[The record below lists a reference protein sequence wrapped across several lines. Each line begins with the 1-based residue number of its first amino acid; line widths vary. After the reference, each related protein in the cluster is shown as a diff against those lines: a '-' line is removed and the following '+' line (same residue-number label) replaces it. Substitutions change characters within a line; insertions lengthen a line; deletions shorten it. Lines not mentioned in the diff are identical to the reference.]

1 MSDMPMWEA
10 RLRAPQIKVWSLMG
24 SAIAWAADAP
34 ELGVLLTTSTGRPEV
49 YTFDSSTVPAVLRQV
64 TDRPQGTEGCSI
76 SPDGQTV
83 YWFDDDA
90 GNELGRW
97 QAVTT
102 AGPTVTLLAGL
113 NPAYPAGV
121 APLRDGRVVVGRT
134 IDVSAPD
141 ENGFE
146 LALAE
151 ADGSGR
157 VVFACADPGGLID
170 VSNDGTLALIGF
182 APGGDW
188 LHLAVRVV
196 RLADGVTVA
205 ELVDAGRNLT
215 AVGFDPRDSTRVLL
229 GHERADFITSA
240 LWNTTTDEQSDIVTS
255 LEGDVVAQWYPD
267 GQALLL
273 KVLHQARHV
282 LYRYELPTQELAL
295 IPASNGSIEATKT
308 FADGTVHALFSR
320 SDVPASLLRISGARV
335 TDLVDLPGEPPPPT
349 VAASDIHAEGPGGR
363 VHGLVYLPAD
373 RPPPFPTVFV
383 PHGGPTANDLDEW
396 NVITAALV
404 DCGYAVVKVN
414 YRGSTG
420 YGAAWR
426 DALRVRLGFIELE
439 DIGAVR
445 SLLESQGV
453 IDPARAS
460 IMGGSWGGFLTL
472 MAVGTEPDRWRSGVA
487 LVPLADQAVSA
498 EDSPSF
504 MRAYDASLMGGSF
517 EELPEVYAAASP
529 ITYADTVRAPLF
541 ISAGENDPRCPVR
554 QVDTYVEKLRAR
566 GHDVEYE
573 RLNTGHGVPDLDTR
587 AHELRQ
593 ILDFLS
599 RTL

>member
-1 MSDMPMWEA
+1 
-10 RLRAPQIKVWSLMG
+10 MG
-24 SAIAWAADAP
+24 PAISWAADAP
-34 ELGVLLTTSTGRPEV
+34 EVGVLLTTSSGRPEV
-49 YTFDSSTVPAVLRQV
+49 YTFDSSTVPALLRQV

-76 SPDGQTV
+76 SPDGRTV

-97 QAVTT
+97 QAVP
-102 AGPTVTLLAGL
+102 AGGGPSVTLLAGL
-113 NPAYPAGV
+113 RPAYPAGL

-134 IDVSAPD
+134 IDASAPD
-141 ENGFE
+141 DNGFE
-146 LALAE
+146 LAI
-151 ADGSGR
+151 ADDEGSGR
-157 VVFACADPGGLID
+157 VVYGCVDPAGLID
-170 VSNDGTLALIGF
+170 VSEDAALALIGF

-188 LHLAVRVV
+188 LHMAVRVV
-196 RLADGVTVA
+196 RLADGAAAA

-229 GHERADFITSA
+229 GHERADFITPT
-240 LWNTTTDEQSDIVTS
+240 LWNTATDKQSDIDTS
-255 LEGDVVAQWYPD
+255 LAGDVMAQWYPD

-273 KVLHQARHV
+273 KVLHQARHT
-282 LYRYELPTQELAL
+282 LYRYELSSQELAPV
-295 IPASNGSIEATKT
+295 PAPDGSIEATKP
-308 FADGTVHALFSR
+308 FADGTVHVLFSR
-320 SDVPASLLRISGARV
+320 SDLPASLLRISGTTV
-335 TDLVDLPGEPPPPT
+335 TDLVRLPGDPPPAT
-349 VAASDIHAEGPGGR
+349 VAASDVHAEGPGGS

-396 NVITAALV
+396 NVSTAALV
-404 DCGYAVVKVN
+404 DCGYAVVQVN

-439 DIGAVR
+439 DIGTVR
-445 SLLESQGV
+445 SLLESRGL
-453 IDPARAS
+453 IDPARVA
-460 IMGGSWGGFLTL
+460 ILGGSWGGFITL
-472 MAVGTEPDRWRSGVA
+472 MALGTEPTRWRSGVA

-517 EELPEVYAAASP
+517 EEIPEVYAAASP
-529 ITYADTVRAPLF
+529 ITYADAVTAPLF

-566 GHDVEYE
+566 GHDVEYR
-573 RLNTGHGVPDLDTR
+573 RLKTGHVVPDLDTK

-593 ILDFLS
+593 ILDFLN